1 MNIMQNDR
9 TTEGKK
15 KIPLTK
21 NKKSLFL
28 LVVPTITLFLL
39 VNIYPLI
46 YSVWISF
53 TNLSLSRP
61 FDKVTFVGFENFFRA
76 FSDGMFLSSLFCTGV
91 FCFSVSFIGIFFF
104 GLLLALALNREG
116 EAGRRLL
123 SIFLLPMMLTPI
135 IVGLLWRFMLNYDI
149 GLVNFLISSIGL
161 GRFPFLGVSGSALL
175 SVIFVDAWQWTP
187 FVLLF
192 IYSGLQSLPIEF
204 FEAAKIDGANSI
216 KIFWYIT
223 LPSLKN
229 TIFITLLIRGMDA
242 IREYDKI
249 FTMTYGGPGTSTE
262 TVSFYIYRQGFKI
275 FNTSYASATS
285 LILLIIV
292 IAMTQF
298 VVNRFKK
305 RRN

>member
-1 MNIMQNDR
+1 MSLIQNVRKTD
-9 TTEGKK
+9 EVKK
-15 KIPLTK
+15 PVLTK
-21 NKKSLFL
+21 NMKSLYL
-28 LVVPTITLFLL
+28 LVAPTILLFLL
-39 VNIYPLI
+39 VNIYPLL

-61 FDKVTFVGFENFFRA
+61 FDQITFIGLENFIQA
-76 FSDGMFLSSLFCTGV
+76 FTDSMFLSSLFNTGLFV
-91 FCFSVSFIGIFFF
+91 FLSVLFEFIF
-104 GLLLALALNREG
+104 GLLLALALNKEG
-116 EAGRRLL
+116 GAGRRLL

-161 GRFPFLGVSGSALL
+161 GRFPFLGVSSSALL
-175 SVIFVDAWQWTP
+175 SVIFVDVWQWTP

-285 LILLIIV
+285 LILLVIV
-292 IAMTQF
+292 IVLTQF

-305 RRN
+305 RRD

>member
-91 FCFSVSFIGIFFF
+91 FVFLSVLLEFLF